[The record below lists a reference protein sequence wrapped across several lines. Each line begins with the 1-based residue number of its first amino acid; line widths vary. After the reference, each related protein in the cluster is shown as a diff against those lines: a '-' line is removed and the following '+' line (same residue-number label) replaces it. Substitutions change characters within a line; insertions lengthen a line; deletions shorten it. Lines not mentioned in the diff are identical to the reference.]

1 MELSDLR
8 PAPGS
13 VKDRKK
19 IGRGIGSG
27 HGKTSTRGHKGDK
40 ARGQSKLGFEGGQ
53 TPLHRRLPKQRGI
66 GTGLTARGFNTGA
79 FKTHYAIVNLTELE
93 KFEANTEV
101 DAELLLARKVIK
113 DLKDGLKVLGDGK
126 LTKALTVRARAF
138 SETAKASIE
147 AVGGTAT
154 LIPVSKLPK
163 RPKKKDLEV
172 IKAGTIRRA
181 EARKTATADRKSQK
195 AGGASRA

>member
-53 TPLHRRLPKQRGI
+53 TPAAPPPAQA
-66 GTGLTARGFNTGA
+66 AR
-79 FKTHYAIVNLTELE
+79 Y
-93 KFEANTEV
+93 
-101 DAELLLARKVIK
+101 
-113 DLKDGLKVLGDGK
+113 
-126 LTKALTVRARAF
+126 RAPA
-138 SETAKASIE
+138 
-147 AVGGTAT
+147 
-154 LIPVSKLPK
+154 
-163 RPKKKDLEV
+163 
-172 IKAGTIRRA
+172 
-181 EARKTATADRKSQK
+181 
-195 AGGASRA
+195 